1 MIEIDLSND
10 ALSSDEHSVDP
21 RPARETV
28 PRVLR
33 VLAPDWRIL
42 ASTSV
47 LILFVSI
54 LWLIPPILLG
64 RVIDDGILSANNRLL
79 LILSLVTMG
88 VSLILL
94 VSGFLSDYLLSLAA
108 LRIVRRIHIMLFEAL
123 QNQSYG
129 FFVRTDQGTIV
140 SRLWN
145 DAFGIQIFVH
155 SLIRH
160 ALGSAVL
167 FTSTLIFMLIWN
179 WQLALL
185 SIPFLPVVS
194 LVSFFVGRM
203 NRVLTERV
211 FAKYAE
217 IMSFATG
224 RLSIDGFIV
233 INGFGYDK
241 TTDLKRFSEET
252 AELVSLSV
260 KQDMTLQA
268 VNMVFNVVPVFATAL
283 IYLYG
288 GMQVIGGETSLGTIV
303 AFATLSAM
311 LAERMSGMASLIVTL
326 VGSLALFDRIFQWI
340 DLETDVKDSPDA
352 CDLDDT
358 RGEIAFDDVSFEY
371 EFGSPVIRDLSF
383 KVGSGEL
390 VALVGPSGSGKT
402 TITYLV
408 LRFYD
413 PDAGSVMLDGR
424 DLHDIRLSSLRR
436 YTSVIPQESVIFHT
450 TVRDNL
456 LISKPDA
463 TDEELVAACEDAQ
476 LHSLIKS
483 LPDGYETVVGE
494 MGYRLSGGERQRLAI
509 ARAILKQ
516 PRLLIMDEP
525 TSSLDSITERSIR
538 DALASVRNGES
549 RATTIVIAHR
559 LSTIL
564 AADKILVLDKGR
576 CIDSGRHSELL
587 KRCDLYRRLY
597 EEQFASQVVESAATS
612 V

>member
-64 RVIDDGILSANNRLL
+64 RVIDDGILSGNNRLL

-203 NRVLTERV
+203 NRDLTERV

-252 AELVSLSV
+252 TELVSLSV

-303 AFATLSAM
+303 AFATLTVM
-311 LAERMSGMASLIVTL
+311 LAERMSGMSSLIVTL

-340 DLETDVKDSPDA
+340 DLETDVKDSSDA
-352 CDLDDT
+352 CDLEDT

-383 KVGSGEL
+383 KIGSGEL

-402 TITYLV
+402 TVTYLV

-424 DLHDIRLSSLRR
+424 DLRDIRLSSLRR

-538 DALASVRNGES
+538 DALASVRSGES
-549 RATTIVIAHR
+549 RTTTIVIAHR

-587 KRCDLYRRLY
+587 ERCDLYRRLY
-597 EEQFASQVVESAATS
+597 EEQFASQVAESEATS

>member
-1 MIEIDLSND
+1 MIEIDLSNE

-33 VLAPDWRIL
+33 VLSPDWRIL
-42 ASTSV
+42 AYTSV

-54 LWLIPPILLG
+54 LWLIPPILFG
-64 RVIDDGILSANNRLL
+64 RIIDDGILSANNRLL
-79 LILSLVTMG
+79 LILSLITIG

-94 VSGFLSDYLLSLAA
+94 VLGFLSDYLLSLAA

-155 SLIRH
+155 SLIRQ
-160 ALGSAVL
+160 ALGSTVL

-194 LVSFFVGRM
+194 CVSFFMGRM
-203 NRVLTERV
+203 NRGLTERV

-217 IMSFATG
+217 IMSFSTG

-241 TTDLKRFSEET
+241 TTDLKRFSDET

-260 KQDMTLQA
+260 KQNMTLQA

-311 LAERMSGMASLIVTL
+311 LAERMSGMASLIVTM

-371 EFGSPVIRDLSF
+371 ESGSPVIEDLSF

-424 DLHDIRLSSLRR
+424 DLRDIRLSSLRR
-436 YTSVIPQESVIFHT
+436 YTSVIPQESVIFHAT
-450 TVRDNL
+450 IRDNL
-456 LISKPDA
+456 LMSKPDA
-463 TDEELVAACEDAQ
+463 TDEQLVAACEDAQ

-516 PRLLIMDEP
+516 PKLLIMDEP

-538 DALASVRNGES
+538 DALASMQSSES
-549 RATTIVIAHR
+549 RTTTIVIAHR

-564 AADKILVLDKGR
+564 AADKIFVLDKGR

-587 KRCDLYRRLY
+587 ERCDLYRRLY
-597 EEQFASQVVESAATS
+597 EEQFASQVVESEVTS
-612 V
+612 A

>member
-1 MIEIDLSND
+1 MIEIDLSDD

-42 ASTSV
+42 AYTSV

-64 RVIDDGILSANNRLL
+64 RVIDDGILSGNNRLL
-79 LILSLVTMG
+79 LILSLMTMG

-94 VSGFLSDYLLSLAA
+94 VLGFLSDYLLSLAA

-203 NRVLTERV
+203 NRDLTERV
-211 FAKYAE
+211 YAKYAE

-241 TTDLKRFSEET
+241 TTDLKRFSDET

-260 KQDMTLQA
+260 KQDMTLQT

-303 AFATLSAM
+303 AFSTLSTM
-311 LAERMSGMASLIVTL
+311 LAVRMSGMASLIVTL

-352 CDLDDT
+352 RDLEDT
-358 RGEIAFDDVSFEY
+358 QGEIAFDDVSFEY
-371 EFGSPVIRDLSF
+371 ESGSPVIEDLSF
-383 KVGSGEL
+383 KIGSGEL

-408 LRFYD
+408 IRFYD
-413 PDAGSVMLDGR
+413 PDAGSVLPGWAR
-424 DLHDIRLSSLRR
+424 SPRHSA
-436 YTSVIPQESVIFHT
+436 F
-450 TVRDNL
+450 
-456 LISKPDA
+456 
-463 TDEELVAACEDAQ
+463 VAA
-476 LHSLIKS
+476 
-483 LPDGYETVVGE
+483 
-494 MGYRLSGGERQRLAI
+494 
-509 ARAILKQ
+509 
-516 PRLLIMDEP
+516 
-525 TSSLDSITERSIR
+525 
-538 DALASVRNGES
+538 
-549 RATTIVIAHR
+549 
-559 LSTIL
+559 
-564 AADKILVLDKGR
+564 
-576 CIDSGRHSELL
+576 
-587 KRCDLYRRLY
+587 
-597 EEQFASQVVESAATS
+597 
-612 V
+612 

>member
-1 MIEIDLSND
+1 MIEIDLSDD

-64 RVIDDGILSANNRLL
+64 RVIDDGILSGNNRLL

-108 LRIVRRIHIMLFEAL
+108 LRIVRRIHLMLFEAL

-303 AFATLSAM
+303 AFATLTVM

-340 DLETDVKDSPDA
+340 DLETDVKDSPGA
-352 CDLDDT
+352 CDLEDT

-383 KVGSGEL
+383 KIGSGEL

-424 DLHDIRLSSLRR
+424 DLRDIRLSSLRR

-538 DALASVRNGES
+538 DALASVRSGES
-549 RATTIVIAHR
+549 KTTTIVIAHR

-587 KRCDLYRRLY
+587 ERCDLYRRLY

>member
-1 MIEIDLSND
+1 MIEIDLSDD

-64 RVIDDGILSANNRLL
+64 RVIDDGILSGNNRLL
-79 LILSLVTMG
+79 LILSLATMG

-203 NRVLTERV
+203 NRDLTERV
-211 FAKYAE
+211 YAKYAE

-241 TTDLKRFSEET
+241 TTDLKRFSDET

-288 GMQVIGGETSLGTIV
+288 GMQVIRGETSLGTIV
-303 AFATLSAM
+303 AFAALSAM
-311 LAERMSGMASLIVTL
+311 LAERMSGMSSLIVTL

-352 CDLDDT
+352 EDLEDT
-358 RGEIAFDDVSFEY
+358 RGEIAFGNVSFEY
-371 EFGSPVIRDLSF
+371 EVGSPVIEDLSF
-383 KVGSGEL
+383 KIGSGEL
-390 VALVGPSGSGKT
+390 AALVGPSGSGKT
-402 TITYLV
+402 TVTYLV

-424 DLHDIRLSSLRR
+424 DLRDIRLSSLRR

-450 TVRDNL
+450 TIRDNL

-516 PRLLIMDEP
+516 PKLLIMDEP

-538 DALASVRNGES
+538 DALASIQSGDS
-549 RATTIVIAHR
+549 RTTTIVIAHR

-564 AADKILVLDKGR
+564 AADKILVLNKGR

-587 KRCDLYRRLY
+587 DRCDLYRRLY
-597 EEQFASQVVESAATS
+597 EEQFASQVAESEATS
-612 V
+612 S